1 MTAQVTDLNGNQS
14 ALATQLV
21 TVAET
26 GPSGRRSSKVDGNDS
41 LINFAEAHA
50 AAGVALTG
58 TVTGLAAGEKASS
71 M

>member
-26 GPSGRRSSKVDGNDS
+26 GPSVTIDKVDGND
-41 LINFAEAHA
+41 LIEFRPRPMPPPAWR
-50 AAGVALTG
+50 
-58 TVTGLAAGEKASS
+58 
-71 M
+71 